1 MTDAERCDLLARL
14 LEEGTI
20 LIRDLV
26 EEIAQYRA
34 IDGRERDYLDTIDD
48 VIGRRCSWSRMNQG

>member
-1 MTDAERCDLLARL
+1 MRMSDVERCDLLARL

-26 EEIAQYRA
+26 EEVAQYRA
-34 IDGRERDYLDTIDD
+34 IDGRERDYLETVDD
-48 VIGRRCSWSRMNQG
+48 ILGKSMGRREE